1 MKEVIQLKTNEIQSL
16 KETMNNTSLHY
27 HDILS
32 ENARLTEVVLA
43 QKNNILSLES
53 QVSKFQNLQPQQE
66 LPLDETIDEIT
77 HGFSFRQDQDED
89 KYLNRS
95 SSQNNSEFDE
105 ELLDDINFLR
115 STVIEQKKI
124 ISKMELDIILI
135 KRQKLNL
142 DVDNISIKKDL
153 EDSRFEIF
161 RLTVSFFCYYI
172 KNLI

>member
-1 MKEVIQLKTNEIQSL
+1 LKEIIQLKTDEIQSL
-16 KETMNNTSLHY
+16 KETMNATSLHY

-32 ENARLTEVVLA
+32 ENTKLTEVVLA

-53 QVSKFQNLQPQQE
+53 QLSKFQNLQPQQEQE

-115 STVIEQKKI
+115 STVIEQKKL

-135 KRQKLNL
+135 KRQKLSL

-161 RLTVSFFCYYI
+161 RLTVCFFGHSI
-172 KNLI
+172 